1 MLDSQAVVVVASVA
15 RWLDFVLIFDHLQ
28 QRKLTQKCNKFAKVA
43 STFCQIR
50 NIQVNF
56 AKDV

>member
-1 MLDSQAVVVVASVA
+1 MLDSQAVVVVAG
-15 RWLDFVLIFDHLQ
+15 WLDFVLIFDHLQ